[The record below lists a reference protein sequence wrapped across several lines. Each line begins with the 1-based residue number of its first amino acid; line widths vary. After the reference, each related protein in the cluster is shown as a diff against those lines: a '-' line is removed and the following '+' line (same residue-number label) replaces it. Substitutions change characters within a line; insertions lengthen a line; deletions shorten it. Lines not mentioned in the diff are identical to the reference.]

1 MKQLIYVFIGGGVGS
16 LLRFW
21 LSNYTQKFCQLHHF
35 PIGTLVVNIL
45 GCFIVGLLS
54 SCINVNSTSLRLLLM
69 IGFCGGFTTFST
81 FSAESISLL
90 QEGSVITMFLY
101 IVLSLILGFFAF
113 VLGMNIIN
121 KVY

>member
-21 LSNYTQKFCQLHHF
+21 LSNYTQKFFQLHF

-45 GCFIVGLLS
+45 GCFIMGLLS

-90 QEGSVITMFLY
+90 QEGNIITVFLY
-101 IVLSLILGFFAF
+101 IVLSLILGFLAF
-113 VLGMNIIN
+113 ILGMNIIN